1 MVKVLRNALKPGT
14 MLDDYRV
21 EGVLGH
27 GGFGITYLAEDVN
40 LEKKVAI
47 KEYLPVGLAIRDSQD
62 TVQPQ
67 SSEAEPDYRWGL
79 KQFLREAKTL
89 AKFHHP
95 NIVQVL
101 RFFEANGTAY
111 IVMNFVEGESLH
123 DRMRKRKK
131 IDEKE
136 LMSLIFPLLDGLE
149 KVHETGFLHRDIKPG
164 NIFVAKDGQPML
176 LDFGAARAALKD
188 KGRSL
193 TAIVTRGYAPIEQ
206 YSSRGN
212 QGPWTDI
219 YALAGVL
226 YEIVAGED
234 PLEATDRVMEDPQV
248 PAMTA
253 GKKRLSDPVLAAI
266 DHALAV
272 RPEDRPQ
279 TIAEWRKEFTDGIKA
294 AAAAPVAAAEK
305 SGKTAAASA
314 AKDAAMTAKIDTPP
328 PTVEE
333 KGALPTRQSG
343 GPARRVGAA
352 AGKVGRA
359 LSPAPAQTIVAEKSA
374 SHPPVV
380 GRWQLRPRGLIT
392 VVAGVCLVAIAAVV
406 WALIPSGVEKTP
418 DEPVAIYDFR
428 NEEIRLVEMMRKSAE
443 VRLARAQQPKIEN
456 PKVAAFGKL
465 KGLISGSQIS
475 FVRSGG
481 IGRHEARWTFRPSGR
496 IEGAAFVSDGGAGEN
511 TRSLQDRGKWW
522 VKNEALCIRWN
533 QWDKA
538 RTRCYG
544 IVSVKGKIYQAKG
557 GGGIFTGRFMLE
569 R

>member
-1 MVKVLRNALKPGT
+1 MVKVLRNALKNGT
-14 MLDDYRV
+14 ILDDYRI
-21 EGVLGH
+21 EDVLGH
-27 GGFGITYLAEDVN
+27 GGFGITYLGEDVK

-47 KEYLPVGLAIRDSQD
+47 KEYLPVGLAIRDSEA

-67 SSEAEPDYRWGL
+67 SSEAEADYRWGL
-79 KQFLREAKTL
+79 QQFLREAKTL

-95 NIVQVL
+95 NIVQVM

-111 IVMNFVEGESLH
+111 IVMNFIQGESLH

-164 NIFVAKDGQPML
+164 NIFVSKDGTPML

-226 YEIVAGED
+226 YEIVTGED
-234 PLEATDRVMEDPQV
+234 PLEATDRVMDDPQV
-248 PAMTA
+248 PAAIA
-253 GKKRLSDPVLAAI
+253 GKKRLSDTVLVAI

-279 TIAEWRKEFTDGIKA
+279 SIAEWREEFADGIKA
-294 AAAAPVAAAEK
+294 VAPTPGAAAKKSSKIAAAL
-305 SGKTAAASA
+305 GARDAPKTGRP
-314 AKDAAMTAKIDTPP
+314 DTPL
-328 PTVEE
+328 PTVGE
-333 KGALPTRQSG
+333 KGATPTKKRA
-343 GPARRVGAA
+343 GPAKRSSAA
-352 AGKVGRA
+352 VKKIGKA
-359 LSPAPAQTIVAEKSA
+359 LSPAPAQTIVAERSSSQLPA
-374 SHPPVV
+374 A
-380 GRWQLRPRGLIT
+380 GRWQLRPRGFVA
-392 VVAGVCLVAIAAVV
+392 VVTGVCLVAIAAIV
-406 WALIPSGVEKTP
+406 WAVMPKGVEKKP
-418 DEPVAIYDFR
+418 VEPVAIYDFR
-428 NEEIRLVEMMRKSAE
+428 NEEIRLVEMMRKSME
-443 VRLARAQQPKIEN
+443 VRLARVKPPKTVE
-456 PKVAAFGKL
+456 PEVVVSGKL

-475 FVRSGG
+475 FTRSEGVE
-481 IGRHEARWTFRPSGR
+481 RHEARWTFRPSGR
-496 IEGAAFVSDGGAGEN
+496 VDGAAFVSEGGDAEN
-511 TRSLQDRGKWW
+511 TRSLQDSGKWW
-522 VKNEALCIRWN
+522 VKNEILCIRWR
-533 QWDKA
+533 QWEKA
-538 RTRCYG
+538 QTRCYG
-544 IVSVKGKIYQAKG
+544 ITSIKGKIYQAKG
-557 GGGIFTGRFMLE
+557 GGIFAGTFILE

>member
-1 MVKVLRNALKPGT
+1 MVKVLRNALKNGT
-14 MLDDYRV
+14 MLDVYRV
-21 EGVLGH
+21 EDVLGH

-47 KEYLPVGLAIRDSQD
+47 KEYLPVGLAIRDSQA

-67 SSEAEPDYRWGL
+67 SSEAESDYRWGL

-111 IVMNFVEGESLH
+111 IVMNFIEGESLH

-131 IDEKE
+131 IDENE

-164 NIFVAKDGQPML
+164 NIFVAKDGVPML

-226 YEIVAGED
+226 YEIVIGED
-234 PLEATDRVMEDPQV
+234 PLEATDRVMDDPQV
-248 PAMTA
+248 PAMIA
-253 GKKRLSDPVLAAI
+253 GKKRLSDSVLAAI

-279 TIAEWRKEFTDGIKA
+279 TIAEWRKEFADGVKTAAPAPA
-294 AAAAPVAAAEK
+294 AAAKPA
-305 SGKTAAASA
+305 GKPAAASA
-314 AKDAAMTAKIDTPP
+314 AKDAAMTAKIDTPL
-328 PTVEE
+328 PTAED
-333 KGALPTRQSG
+333 KGSTPTRQSG
-343 GPARRVGAA
+343 GPAKRGGAA
-352 AGKVGRA
+352 VRKIGRA

-374 SHPPVV
+374 SHPPPV
-380 GRWQLRPRGLIT
+380 GRWQLRPRGLLA

-406 WALIPSGVEKTP
+406 WALIPNGVEKKP
-418 DEPVAIYDFR
+418 VEPVAIFDFR
-428 NEEIRLVEMMRKSAE
+428 NEEIRLVEMMRKSVE
-443 VRLARAQQPKIEN
+443 VRLARANLRKIVK
-456 PKVAAFGKL
+456 PQVAASDKL

-475 FVRSGG
+475 FIRSEG
-481 IGRHEARWTFRPSGR
+481 IGHHEARWTFRPSGR
-496 IEGAAFVSDGGAGEN
+496 VEGAAFVSEGGGGEN
-511 TRSLQDRGKWW
+511 THSLQDRGKWW
-522 VKNEALCIRWN
+522 VKDEVLCIRWN

-544 IVSVKGKIYQAKG
+544 IISVRGNIYQAKG
-557 GGGIFTGRFMLE
+557 GGIFAGRIILE

>member
-1 MVKVLRNALKPGT
+1 MVKVLRNALKNGS
-14 MLDDYRV
+14 MLDDYRI
-21 EGVLGH
+21 EDVLGH
-27 GGFGITYLAEDVN
+27 GGFGITYLGEDVK

-47 KEYLPVGLAIRDSQD
+47 KEYLPVGLAIRDSEA

-67 SSEAEPDYRWGL
+67 SSEAESDYRWGL
-79 KQFLREAKTL
+79 QQFLREAKTL

-95 NIVQVL
+95 NIVQVM

-111 IVMNFVEGESLH
+111 IVMNFIQGESLH

-164 NIFVAKDGQPML
+164 NIFVSKDGTPML

-226 YEIVAGED
+226 YEIVTGED
-234 PLEATDRVMEDPQV
+234 PLEATDRVMDDPQV
-248 PAMTA
+248 PAAIA
-253 GKKRLSDPVLAAI
+253 GKKRLSDTVLVAI

-279 TIAEWRKEFTDGIKA
+279 SIAEWREEFADGIKA
-294 AAAAPVAAAEK
+294 VVSTPGAAAKK
-305 SGKTAAASA
+305 SGKTAAALGVR
-314 AKDAAMTAKIDTPP
+314 DAPKTGRPDTPL

-333 KGALPTRQSG
+333 KGATPTKQRA
-343 GPARRVGAA
+343 GPAKRSSAA
-352 AGKVGRA
+352 VKKIGKA
-359 LSPAPAQTIVAEKSA
+359 LSPAPAQTIVAERSSSQLPA
-374 SHPPVV
+374 A
-380 GRWQLRPRGLIT
+380 GRWQLRPRGFVA
-392 VVAGVCLVAIAAVV
+392 VVTGVCLVAIAAIV
-406 WALIPSGVEKTP
+406 WAVMPKVVKKKP
-418 DEPVAIYDFR
+418 VEPVAIYDFR
-428 NEEIRLVEMMRKSAE
+428 NEEIRLVEMMRKSME
-443 VRLARAQQPKIEN
+443 VRLARAKPPKTVE
-456 PKVAAFGKL
+456 PVVEVSGKL

-475 FVRSGG
+475 FTRSEGVE
-481 IGRHEARWTFRPSGR
+481 RHEARWTFRPSGR
-496 IEGAAFVSDGGAGEN
+496 VDGAAFVSEGGGAEN
-511 TRSLQDRGKWW
+511 TRSLQDSGKWW
-522 VKNEALCIRWN
+522 VKNEILCIRWR
-533 QWDKA
+533 QWEKA
-538 RTRCYG
+538 QTRCYG
-544 IVSVKGKIYQAKG
+544 ITSIKGKTYQAKG
-557 GGGIFTGRFMLE
+557 GGIFAGTFILE